1 MKPAASLAICAAIFG
16 IGAGALAVPASA
28 KDPLGIYNDWGAFRD
43 DGIPRCYAIA
53 KAAPSTRQRDHSPF
67 ASVATWPA
75 RKIRGQLHLRLSRNV
90 SSGEAITLTVGDK
103 SFTLTGSGGDAWA
116 KDKRM
121 DAQIVAAM
129 RSARQMVVKATDS
142 RGRRFSN
149 TYKLAGSA
157 TAMDAATLGCAKS

>member
-1 MKPAASLAICAAIFG
+1 MKRAASLAIGTVIFG
-16 IGAGALAVPASA
+16 LGAGMLALPASA
-28 KDPLGIYNDWGAFRD
+28 KDHLGVYNDWGAFRD
-43 DGIPRCYAIA
+43 KGIPRCYAIA
-53 KAAPSTRQRDHSPF
+53 KAAPSTKQRDHSPF

-75 RKIRGQLHLRLSRNV
+75 RKIRGQMHFRLSHNV
-90 SSGEAITLTVGDK
+90 TATKAITLTMGDK
-103 SFTLTGSGGDAWA
+103 SFSLTGSGGDAWA

-129 RSARQMVVKATDS
+129 RSAKQMVVKATDS

-149 TYKLAGSA
+149 TYKLAGAA